1 MSDMTDWRAAAAL
14 EAARSGDSDAFG
26 ALAEAH
32 RRELL
37 LHCYRLLGSID
48 AAEDVVQETLLRAW
62 QHLDRFQGNR
72 HFRAWLYKI
81 ATNACL
87 DVLAKQPRPR
97 TRAITGPTERRP
109 AASTDI
115 LDETTQ
121 QLGQTDETQAHSS
134 QSDDYLWLQPFPDAL
149 LPPSAASPEAHFLA
163 RESITLAFIALLHL
177 LPPRQRAILI
187 LRDALDW
194 SAREV
199 AALLD
204 STVSSVESALHR
216 ARVTL
221 SRHQL
226 PSDDPPP
233 VLDSSTRT
241 LLDSY
246 VQAWEREDIAALTQ
260 LLHADARLS
269 MPPLSA
275 TYRGPAAITAFWAS
289 AMDHK
294 RTPDRW
300 RLLPT
305 RANTQPAFAFYQ
317 REPGMPAHVAHGIL
331 VLRVTGGLIDELTM
345 FLDPDLF
352 PHFKLPA
359 ILPS

>member
-1 MSDMTDWRAAAAL
+1 MSEMTDWRAATAL
-14 EAARSGDSDAFG
+14 EAARRGDPDAFG
-26 ALAEAH
+26 ALVEAH

-48 AAEDVVQETLLRAW
+48 GAEDVVQETLLRAW
-62 QHLDRFQGNR
+62 QHIDRFQGNR
-72 HFRAWLYKI
+72 LFRAWLYKI
-81 ATNACL
+81 ATNACF
-87 DVLAKQPRPR
+87 DALAKQPRR
-97 TRAITGPTERRP
+97 RAP
-109 AASTDI
+109 ALALESTDV
-115 LDETTQ
+115 LAEPEQ
-121 QLGQTDETQAHSS
+121 HQSLGT
-134 QSDDYLWLQPFPDAL
+134 QSDALFWLQPFPDAL

-163 RESITLAFIALLHL
+163 RESITLAFMALLHL

-187 LRDALDW
+187 LRDGLDW

-221 SRHQL
+221 SRHHL
-226 PSDDPPP
+226 PTDRSPPA
-233 VLDSSTRT
+233 LDGSTRT
-241 LLDSY
+241 LLDRY
-246 VQAWEREDIAALTQ
+246 VQAWEREDMAALTQ
-260 LLHADARLS
+260 LLHTDALLS
-269 MPPLSA
+269 MPPSPA
-275 TYRGPAAITAFWAS
+275 TYRGPAAIIAFWTGV
-289 AMDHK
+289 MDHG

-317 REPGMPAHVAHGIL
+317 REPGAPAHVAHGIL
-331 VLRVTGGLIDELTM
+331 VLHVTGSLIHELTM

-359 ILPS
+359 VLPS